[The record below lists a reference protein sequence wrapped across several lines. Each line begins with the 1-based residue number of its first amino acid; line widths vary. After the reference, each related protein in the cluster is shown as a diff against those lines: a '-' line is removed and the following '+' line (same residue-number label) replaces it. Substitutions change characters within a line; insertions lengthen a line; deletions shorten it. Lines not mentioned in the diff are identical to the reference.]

1 MRTYLF
7 FDSIPHS
14 RGIQYASRE
23 RDSACRFIPVLTY
36 LVVLPVPDAL
46 YPLYLV
52 VNPVDL
58 EHVFCQIDAN
68 RYNSHIAPPL
78 VVLSTTSYRW
88 FREGATIPL

>member
-7 FDSIPHS
+7 FGGIPYS

-23 RDSACRFIPVLTY
+23 RDSACRFIPVLT
-36 LVVLPVPDAL
+36 
-46 YPLYLV
+46 YLV